1 MPAAPRQD
9 PCRRAWLVTG
19 IEVTPPRDDPEALP
33 PHRELASGG
42 VRYRLGPL
50 VGRGASSIA
59 CRATDDWGNRL
70 IAKVYHPRVAAEI
83 WRNEEQMLRRLRHP
97 SVVHLH
103 AAIEADGRGH
113 LLLSDGGLSV
123 GRLRPESPLQRM
135 ALLRVTAQGLLQA
148 LHHIHAAGC
157 VHADVSPDNVLVE
170 RGARPARVVLC
181 DFELYFDVAAPPAR
195 LKLSDWSPPP
205 ERLDSGRPG
214 VVGPAMDVYA
224 AAMLLLRFL
233 CGAEGTVF
241 GTAAIRAG
249 QPASC
254 AAGLGT
260 AVGHAL
266 SSALDP
272 SPGARPS
279 AIELWRLLRPA
290 LDGATP
296 CEPLETGR

>member
-1 MPAAPRQD
+1 M
-9 PCRRAWLVTG
+9 TG
-19 IEVTPPRDDPEALP
+19 IEPTPPRDDPDALP
-33 PHRELASGG
+33 PRPELASGG
-42 VRYRLGPL
+42 VRYRLGPP
-50 VGRGASSIA
+50 VGRGASSIVY
-59 CRATDDWGNRL
+59 RATDDWGNRL
-70 IAKVYHPRVAAEI
+70 VAKVCHPQAAPET
-83 WRNEEQMLRRLRHP
+83 WRNEERMLRRLQHP
-97 SVVHLH
+97 SIVHLH
-103 AAIEADGRGH
+103 AAIETDGRGH

-135 ALLRVTAQGLLQA
+135 ALLRATAQGLLQA

-157 VHADVSPDNVLVE
+157 VHADVSPDNVLLE
-170 RGARPARVVLC
+170 RAARPASVVLC
-181 DFELYFDVAAPPAR
+181 DFELSFDVAAPPAR
-195 LKLSDWSPPP
+195 LKLPEWSPPP
-205 ERLDSGRPG
+205 ERLDPGRPG

-233 CGAEGTVF
+233 CGAEETVF

-249 QPASC
+249 MPASC

-260 AVGHAL
+260 AVGRAL

-290 LDGATP
+290 LDGAVP
-296 CEPLETGR
+296 SEPLETGR